1 MIAEQ
6 EEQAERVGP
15 TKIITLGK
23 GVPTHETVRLSC
35 QPQGDEWPKERCV
48 LEKTASADE
57 NKKGG
62 DAPSPCEKERDGF
75 RDISIYRRAGN

>member
-15 TKIITLGK
+15 TKIITLRK

-35 QPQGDEWPKERCV
+35 QPQGDELPREGCV
-48 LEKTASADE
+48 LEKTASSDE
-57 NKKGG
+57 KKKSGG
-62 DAPSPCEKERDGF
+62 GPYPGEKERDGF
-75 RDISIYRRAGN
+75 RDISVYRRAGN